1 MSAVKN
7 GWLSNHY
14 LLGDEITFESIGSV
28 QDNYYNNKRSVFNCL
43 KG

>member
-14 LLGDEITFESIGSV
+14 FLGDEITFESIGVKVRPQYRRHHYLDHCS
-28 QDNYYNNKRSVFNCL
+28 
-43 KG
+43 